1 LLREGQIF
9 FVHNRVSDIDQAAKR
24 LGQLVPD
31 ARIAIA
37 HGQMDEG
44 TLERV
49 MIDFWQRRYDVFGV
63 HDDRRVGHRPA
74 LGEHAHRGP
83 I

>member
-1 LLREGQIF
+1 MCIRDRREGQVF
-9 FVHNRVSDIDQAAKR
+9 FVHNRVSDIDQVARR

-49 MIDFWQRRYDVFGV
+49 MVDFWQGRFDVLV
-63 HDDRRVGHRPA
+63 CTTIVLSLIH
-74 LGEHAHRGP
+74 